1 MRAFIEK
8 TQAAIKETGTQ
19 AMRLASTPSK
29 PPSEPG
35 GGGVA
40 ATPID
45 ASAKAHRNKDLLRGL
60 RSQNK
65 KLKHLY
71 TVLSKSKKNIEND
84 LSMFRSFAHQV
95 LPSIVSADK
104 AVDESLDIGSLVA
117 EYEKLS
123 LTPSLSTQDSLS
135 SVTSASSSTSRTTS
149 STDVDLLGLLTTEP
163 IAPQPTQIEIE
174 LRKELAEVVATKEKI
189 LQKFREAVNRLRAL
203 QQKYNALTEKNN
215 EGTETSNI
223 DQPALLSKVSKYEV
237 TNQKRCTNA

>member
-215 EGTETSNI
+215 EGLTAS
-223 DQPALLSKVSKYEV
+223 
-237 TNQKRCTNA
+237 